1 MRVNVDIRMPWV
13 SPISLQ
19 FTKLIAQFEFEYP
32 HRGGI
37 LAQMESLQD
46 LTGEPCQCEADDLE
60 DEIMMILKMR

>member
-1 MRVNVDIRMPWV
+1 MPWV

-32 HRGGI
+32 RRGGI

-46 LTGEPCQCEADDLE
+46 LTGEPCQCEAGDLGE
-60 DEIMMILKMR
+60 KIMMILKMR

>member
-32 HRGGI
+32 GGEGGI

-46 LTGEPCQCEADDLE
+46 LTGDRASVADLE
-60 DEIMMILKMR
+60 E